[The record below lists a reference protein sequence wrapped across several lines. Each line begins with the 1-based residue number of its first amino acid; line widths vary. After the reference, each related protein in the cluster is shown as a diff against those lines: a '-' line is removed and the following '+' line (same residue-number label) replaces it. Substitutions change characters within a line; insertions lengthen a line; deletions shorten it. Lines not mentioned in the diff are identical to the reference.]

1 MKRNLALFILL
12 LGLGAFFDAENQLQA
27 QQVSQQAQSQQ
38 QEQQQQAQEQQA
50 QEQQAQEQPA
60 AEPETELKPGE
71 IDQPATPPADTDL
84 ILADMEEEPEDALKR
99 GRFIPT
105 EEISQDLG
113 VSFPVDI

>member
-27 QQVSQQAQSQQ
+27 QQASQQTQSQQ
-38 QEQQQQAQEQQA
+38 QEQEPEQQPEQQQA
-50 QEQQAQEQPA
+50 QAQEQPA
-60 AEPETELKPGE
+60 AEPDTELKPAE

-84 ILADMEEEPEDALKR
+84 ILADMEEEPEDALRR

>member
-38 QEQQQQAQEQQA
+38 QEQQQQA